1 MSQKNIYFTDSSCMD
16 PICNLS
22 IDSVTKELHVA
33 TERIKILQKQL
44 AQINESNGNVG
55 ILRQRIVITPNSRH
69 HQNVAEIETVL

>member
-1 MSQKNIYFTDSSCMD
+1 MD

-55 ILRQRIVITPNSRH
+55 IRQRIIITPNI